1 MLLSLRDARLVA
13 RGRGLG
19 SNLVPEQR
27 EAADSAGQHTP
38 MRGLIKGLG
47 REGQRGGR
55 ELELT
60 ISSKTLHY
68 FSLYFRIN
76 LQYLRPQS

>member
-60 ISSKTLHY
+60 ISSLLIEAH
-68 FSLYFRIN
+68 SH
-76 LQYLRPQS
+76 LRKAGLS